1 MRRRPAAAAATPS
14 AVIYVRVST
23 TRQAD
28 EGVSLDAQE
37 ARARAWAVAN
47 GREVLAVH
55 VDAGLSGGRADNRPA
70 LQAAVDQACATRSA
84 LVVYSLS
91 RLARSTRDAIEIALR
106 LEAAGAD
113 LVSCS
118 ESIDTTGAVGR
129 MVFRM
134 LATLAEFERDQI
146 AERTS
151 AALQHKR
158 SRGERVGNTSYGWRV
173 GDDGVRLEPD
183 DAEQATIA
191 RIAELRGSGL
201 KLRQVADILNAEGHT
216 SRTGGAWL
224 LQSVARVLRAREDDS
239 AVQFAA

>member
-1 MRRRPAAAAATPS
+1 MKRRTAATAATPS
-14 AVIYVRVST
+14 AIIYARVST

-47 GREVLAVH
+47 GREVAAVH

-70 LQAAVDQACATRSA
+70 LQAAVDLACATRSA

-91 RLARSTRDAIEIALR
+91 RLARSTRDAIEIAGR
-106 LEAAGAD
+106 LEDSGAD

-134 LATLAEFERDQI
+134 LATLAEFERDLT

-158 SRGERVGNTSYGWRV
+158 SRGERVGNTPYGWRV
-173 GDDGVRLEPD
+173 GDDGVRLVRDEV
-183 DAEQATIA
+183 EQGTIRRITDLRDHGLTLAQIAA
-191 RIAELRGSGL
+191 R
-201 KLRQVADILNAEGHT
+201 LNAEGRT
-216 SRTGGAWL
+216 SRTGGPWL
-224 LQSVARVLRAREDDS
+224 LQSVARVLRANPGARVVE
-239 AVQFAA
+239 AA

>member
-1 MRRRPAAAAATPS
+1 M
-14 AVIYVRVST
+14 IYVRVST

-28 EGVSLDAQE
+28 EGVSLYAQE

-47 GREVLAVH
+47 GREVTAVH

-70 LQAAVDQACATRSA
+70 LQAALQQACENGSA

-91 RLARSTRDAIEIALR
+91 RLARSTRDAIEIAGR

-158 SRGERVGNTSYGWRV
+158 SRGERVGNTPYGWRV
-173 GDDGVRLEPD
+173 GDDGVRLVQDEV
-183 DAEQATIA
+183 EQGTIA
-191 RIAELRGSGL
+191 RIADLRDHGL
-201 KLRQVADILNAEGHT
+201 TLARIAGRLNAEGRT
-216 SRTGGAWL
+216 SRTGGPWL
-224 LQSVARVLRAREDDS
+224 LQSVARILRANSGSRVVE
-239 AVQFAA
+239 AA

>member
-1 MRRRPAAAAATPS
+1 MRRRQAAAAATPS
-14 AVIYVRVST
+14 AVVYVRVST

-47 GREVLAVH
+47 GREVAAVH

-70 LQAAVDQACATRSA
+70 LQAAVDQACETGSA
-84 LVVYSLS
+84 LIVYSLS
-91 RLARSTRDAIEIALR
+91 RLARSTRDAIEIAGR
-106 LEAAGAD
+106 LEEAGAD

-158 SRGERVGNTSYGWRV
+158 SRGERVGNTPYGWRV
-173 GDDGVRLEPD
+173 GDDGVRLVQDEV
-183 DAEQATIA
+183 EQGTIA
-191 RIAELRGSGL
+191 RIADLRDHGL
-201 KLRQVADILNAEGHT
+201 TLARIAGRLNAEGRT
-216 SRTGGAWL
+216 SRTGGPWL
-224 LQSVARVLRAREDDS
+224 LQSVARILRANSGSRVVE
-239 AVQFAA
+239 AA

>member
-1 MRRRPAAAAATPS
+1 M
-14 AVIYVRVST
+14 
-23 TRQAD
+23 
-28 EGVSLDAQE
+28 
-37 ARARAWAVAN
+37 AN
-47 GREVLAVH
+47 GREVTAVH

-70 LQAAVDQACATRSA
+70 LQAALQQACENGSA

-91 RLARSTRDAIEIALR
+91 RLARSTRDAIEIAGR

-158 SRGERVGNTSYGWRV
+158 SRGERVGNTPYGWRV
-173 GDDGVRLEPD
+173 GDDGVRLVQDEV
-183 DAEQATIA
+183 EQGTIA
-191 RIAELRGSGL
+191 RIADLRDHGL
-201 KLRQVADILNAEGHT
+201 TLARIAGRLNAEGRT
-216 SRTGGAWL
+216 SRTGGPWL
-224 LQSVARVLRAREDDS
+224 LQSVARILRANSGSRVVE
-239 AVQFAA
+239 AA